1 MFFWDPTFVL
11 LIPALILALYAQY
24 RVTSTYKHYSG
35 VASSSGRTG
44 LDVARAILSRNNLS
58 DIEIEMASGTLSDH
72 YDPRK
77 KVLRLSEAVY
87 RGSSVAAIGIAA
99 HEAGHAIQDGTGY
112 APLRVRHGLFPVA
125 NVGTMLAFP
134 LFLMGFL
141 FQFRQ
146 LMDVGIV
153 FFSVAVLFQ
162 IVTLPVELN
171 ASKRALGELEYAGI
185 VDPRDLAGGRKVLN
199 AAALTYV
206 AAAAM
211 AAVQLLRLLVLRSSR
226 D

>member
-1 MFFWDPTFVL
+1 MFFWDPTFIL
-11 LIPALILALYAQY
+11 LVPALIFALYAQY
-24 RVTSTYKHYSG
+24 RVTSTYKYYAG
-35 VASSSGRTG
+35 VPSSSGRTG

-58 DIEIEMASGTLSDH
+58 NVEVEMGSGTLSDH

-77 KVLRLSEAVY
+77 KVLKLSEPVY
-87 RGSSVAAIGIAA
+87 RGTSIAAIGIAA

-112 APLRVRHGLFPVA
+112 APLRIRHGLFPVA
-125 NVGTMLAFP
+125 NIGTMLAFP
-134 LFLMGFL
+134 LFLLGFL

-146 LMDVGIV
+146 LMDLGILV
-153 FFSVAVLFQ
+153 FSVAVLFQ
-162 IVTLPVELN
+162 LVTLPVELN
-171 ASKRALGELEYAGI
+171 ASRRALGELEYAGI
-185 VDPRDLAGGRKVLN
+185 VDARDLAGGRKVLN

-211 AAVQLLRLLVLRSSR
+211 AALQLIRLLVLRSSR